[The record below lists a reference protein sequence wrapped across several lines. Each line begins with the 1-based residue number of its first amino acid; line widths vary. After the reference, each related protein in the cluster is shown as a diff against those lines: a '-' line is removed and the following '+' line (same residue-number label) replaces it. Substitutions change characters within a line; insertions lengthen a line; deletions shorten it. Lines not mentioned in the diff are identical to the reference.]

1 MKTLSA
7 VVLAGL
13 LWFGLDASARK
24 SEAAD
29 PPKLEA
35 KQAVD
40 QVEIGNA
47 EAEKKHNLKEEGR
60 VQSGTHAGKAWR
72 HARDGGSFSYDM
84 KVLPDAPMTLVCT
97 YWGSDKRR
105 TFDILVDGKKV
116 ATQTVNNNKPN
127 EFFEVEYK
135 IPAELTQKKDK
146 VTVKFQAQPSGVA
159 GGVFGCET
167 KKGQ

>member
-1 MKTLSA
+1 MKILSA
-7 VVLAGL
+7 MVLSGL
-13 LWFGLDASARK
+13 LLSGLSA
-24 SEAAD
+24 
-29 PPKLEA
+29 
-35 KQAVD
+35 AVQKGKDTD
-40 QVEIGNA
+40 QVIDRVEIGNA

-60 VQSGTHAGKAWR
+60 VQSGIYSGKAWR

-116 ATQTVNNNKPN
+116 ATQTVNNNKRN

-135 IPAELTQKKDK
+135 IPAESTRKKDR

-159 GGVFGCET
+159 GGVYGCVI

>member
-1 MKTLSA
+1 MKACSA
-7 VVLAGL
+7 IVIAGL
-13 LWFGLDASARK
+13 VGLVMAASARK
-24 SEAAD
+24 SDAAD
-29 PPKLEA
+29 PPKSEA
-35 KQAVD
+35 KEAVD

-60 VQSGTHAGKAWR
+60 VQSGTHADKAWR

-116 ATQTVNNNKPN
+116 ATQTVNNNKPK
-127 EFFEVEYK
+127 EFFEVEYT
-135 IPAELTQKKDK
+135 IPEELTRKKEK
-146 VTVKFQAQPSGVA
+146 VTVKFQAESSGVA
-159 GGVFGCET
+159 GGVFGCVM
-167 KKGQ
+167 KKGK